1 MSEKKLKKL
10 LKPNPSSPSS
20 STKSLEVPSTPEPK
34 SAFDP
39 SVKFHAL
46 LVNEV
51 GTTALIYGET
61 LEDMR
66 PDIQQALDELA
77 GTDIRMMI
85 YQGHRLRVVK
95 HTLEV
100 VMPDGARIPL
110 LNYEDPEETPD
121 DGTVLLSNKAAA
133 PDASEGEPPTGIEN
147 MGNESGGLWQ

>member
-1 MSEKKLKKL
+1 
-10 LKPNPSSPSS
+10 
-20 STKSLEVPSTPEPK
+20 
-34 SAFDP
+34 
-39 SVKFHAL
+39 
-46 LVNEV
+46 
-51 GTTALIYGET
+51 
-61 LEDMR
+61 MR

-100 VMPDGARIPL
+100 VMPDGVRVPL

-133 PDASEGEPPTGIEN
+133 PDTTEGEAPTGIEN
-147 MGNESGGLWQ
+147 MGNEAGGLWQ